1 MTTPPSWP
9 RLDPTLRAEAQAAAA
24 VLRLPFRGP
33 LWRGRS
39 GSWLG
44 AGRGSSLEFE
54 DHRAYAPGDD
64 PRHINWQAYARTGVY
79 SMKLYREEVS
89 PAVDV
94 VLDVS
99 ASMAIEDAKA
109 RRALELLLFA
119 AASAHDAGATLRIFT
134 AAGAEASPLAAET
147 LAADGLPA
155 ATAGAGPPDL
165 ARIPFRPGSLR
176 VLVTDGLYDMAPD
189 ALLGRLI
196 GGAARGVVWMPFLA
210 GEAAPDLRGPVQLVD
225 CESGVAQDRILDDG
239 ALERFRAAYA
249 RHFALWHQAGRRH
262 GSPVARVPAEGA
274 LIPALMHEALAAG
287 AVEA

>member
-1 MTTPPSWP
+1 MHPAWPP
-9 RLDPTLRAEAQAAAA
+9 LDAVLRAEAQAAAA

-39 GSWLG
+39 GTWLG

-64 PRHINWQAYARTGVY
+64 PRHINWPAYARTGAY
-79 SMKLYREEVS
+79 SMKLYREEVR

-99 ASMAIEDAKA
+99 ASMAIEEAKA
-109 RRALELLLFA
+109 RRALELLLLA
-119 AASAHDAGATLRIFT
+119 ATSAREAGASLRVFT
-134 AAGAEASPLAAET
+134 AAGRETSPLPAEA
-147 LAADGLPA
+147 LAADAVPTGA
-155 ATAGAGPPDL
+155 SAGSGPPDL
-165 ARIPFRPGSLR
+165 ATVPFRPGSLR
-176 VLVTDGLYDMAPD
+176 VLVTDGLYDAAPD
-189 ALLGRLI
+189 GLLGQLV

-210 GEAAPDLRGPVQLVD
+210 GEAVLDIRGSVQLVD
-225 CESGVAQDRILDDG
+225 CETGTAQDRILDEG
-239 ALERFRAAYA
+239 AAERYRTAYA